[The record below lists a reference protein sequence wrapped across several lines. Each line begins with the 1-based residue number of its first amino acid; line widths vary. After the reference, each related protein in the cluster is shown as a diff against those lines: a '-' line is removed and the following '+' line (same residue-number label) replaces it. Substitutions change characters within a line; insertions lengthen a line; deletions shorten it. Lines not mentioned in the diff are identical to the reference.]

1 MRDFTQESE
10 AEVKHRGKE
19 FEGSH
24 EVADAVTHSAL
35 GAAGQQPQEYQLKL
49 HGKKYQDSV
58 QSHEED
64 GTRIAAGTQEQL

>member
-10 AEVKHRGKE
+10 AEVKQRKGV
-19 FEGSH
+19 EGSH
-24 EVADAVTHSAL
+24 EAADAVTHSAL

-58 QSHEED
+58 QSQEED
-64 GTRIAAGTQEQL
+64 GTRIAAGTREQL